1 MVESEFTKEANGDTP
16 MIIVRLKGVI
26 KMKRVYDAPIMRPA
40 TMNSQENLKFTII
53 GA

>member
-1 MVESEFTKEANGDTP
+1 